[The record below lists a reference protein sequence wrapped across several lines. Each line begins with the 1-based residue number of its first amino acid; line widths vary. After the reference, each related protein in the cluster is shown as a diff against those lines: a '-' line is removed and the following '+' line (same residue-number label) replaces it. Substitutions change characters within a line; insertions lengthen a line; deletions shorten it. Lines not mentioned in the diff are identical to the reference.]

1 MATPDNARVDQL
13 YQLPLD
19 QFTGARNTLAKELK
33 QPAIKDLEKPS
44 IAAWAVNQ
52 LYWQERRTYDRLTA
66 TAEQLRA
73 EHRLLL
79 TGKSA
84 DIRAAE
90 QTHREAVRA
99 ALDTVKRLLQEGG
112 YAATEATLTA
122 VQETIEALPSDDAPG
137 RLVKPLKPRGFEA
150 LAGLPQA
157 PGGSRPQAPGG
168 SRPQAPGLRP
178 QGSGARPS
186 QASAASPLKLVKS
199 AIDEKREREDAK
211 RREREE
217 RERRERRK
225 EAEKELKAAEATM
238 LRAEEAVK
246 KAEKALGELRAAR
259 DEAVSEYQ
267 RARLRARE

>member
-1 MATPDNARVDQL
+1 MATPDDARIEQL

-44 IAAWAVNQ
+44 LAAWAVNQ
-52 LYWQERRTYDRLTA
+52 LFWKQRRTYDRLTD
-66 TAEQLRA
+66 TGERLRA
-73 EHRLLL
+73 EHRKLL

-84 DIRAAE
+84 DIRTAE
-90 QTHREAVRA
+90 QAHRETVRA
-99 ALDTVKRLLQEGG
+99 ALDTIKSVLNEAGH
-112 YAATEATLTA
+112 ATTESTLNA
-122 VQETIEALPSDDAPG
+122 VQETLEALPSDDPPG

-150 LAGLPQA
+150 LAGIKPQA
-157 PGGSRPQAPGG
+157 
-168 SRPQAPGLRP
+168 
-178 QGSGARPS
+178 SGARPHAS
-186 QASAASPLKLVKS
+186 GARPQDSGRPQADARPRASAASPLKLVKS
-199 AIDEKREREDAK
+199 ATDQKREREDAK

-225 EAEKELKAAEATM
+225 EAEKELKAAEAAM

-246 KAEKALGELRAAR
+246 KAEKTLGELRAAR

>member
-1 MATPDNARVDQL
+1 MATPDDARVDQL

-19 QFTGARNTLAKELK
+19 QFTGARNALAKELK

-44 IAAWAVNQ
+44 LAAWAVNQ
-52 LYWQERRTYDRLTA
+52 LFWKQRRTYDRLTD
-66 TAEQLRA
+66 TGQRLRA
-73 EHRLLL
+73 EHRKLL

-84 DIRAAE
+84 DIRPAE
-90 QTHREAVRA
+90 QAHREAVRA
-99 ALDTVKRLLQEGG
+99 ALDTIKSVLNEGG
-112 YAATEATLTA
+112 HATTEATLTA
-122 VQETIEALPSDDAPG
+122 VQETLEALPSDDPPG

-150 LAGLPQA
+150 LAGIGPQA
-157 PGGSRPQAPGG
+157 
-168 SRPQAPGLRP
+168 
-178 QGSGARPS
+178 SGARLQASDARPR
-186 QASAASPLKLVKS
+186 ASAASPLKLVKS
-199 AIDEKREREDAK
+199 TTAEKREREDAK
-211 RREREE
+211 RRERED

-246 KAEKALGELRAAR
+246 KAEKTLSELRAAR